1 MPPATRQ
8 LTLQL
13 AAFILVLSLAWPIY
27 GLHAGPWP
35 WLPLSLAI
43 GGCAGLLAWLT
54 RQPWWWRLIHCLFV
68 PLAYGAAQLHLPP
81 LVYLVAF
88 MVLMLVY
95 RGAVTGRVPL
105 YFSNAI
111 TAQALLAMGEQ
122 QHKTTLLDLGAGI
135 GSLIYPI
142 ARQRPDWQLRGLEN
156 APLTWLIGLLRGR
169 GKANVR
175 LEFGDLWQRSL
186 AEENWVYTFLSPE
199 PMAELGVKAAEEMPA
214 DGLLVSNSFPIPWA
228 QADWTATL
236 GDRRATR
243 LYCYRAESLR
253 QALAVARQSAENP
266 DSQKPSS

>member
-81 LVYLVAF
+81 LVYLGAF

-111 TAQALLAMGEQ
+111 TAQALLTMSA
-122 QHKTTLLDLGAGI
+122 AGQGVFLAI
-135 GSLIYPI
+135 GNGS
-142 ARQRPDWQLRGLEN
+142 
-156 APLTWLIGLLRGR
+156 
-169 GKANVR
+169 V
-175 LEFGDLWQRSL
+175 L
-186 AEENWVYTFLSPE
+186 AELLTDAPDASGILICPAGESCANPRWQTLPHPVRPAKLRALLQSLLP
-199 PMAELGVKAAEEMPA
+199 AAP
-214 DGLLVSNSFPIPWA
+214 
-228 QADWTATL
+228 TA
-236 GDRRATR
+236 
-243 LYCYRAESLR
+243 
-253 QALAVARQSAENP
+253 
-266 DSQKPSS
+266 